1 MNRRNLRKISK
12 FVNESED
19 FFGKSILLINLDKSE
34 NFLYLE
40 NLEKNV
46 DLNYLFDKFNTC
58 NKDVSYI
65 KESKNIKFDFVI
77 IYNSTLS
84 IIQESFLCDIS
95 YFENYFKNGSK
106 VFVFYENKQNVFKYI
121 KRIIL
126 NKSSKSSLLK
136 RKNLNSNERYY
147 VYDYFYFS
155 NYKNMKF
162 LSILKFILIW
172 ISNSLDLQRFFYLSS
187 NILVKYLYLK

>member
-1 MNRRNLRKISK
+1 MNYFNLKKISR
-12 FVNESED
+12 FVNDSED
-19 FFGKSILLINLDKSE
+19 FFGKSILLINLDTSK
-34 NFLYLE
+34 NYLHLE
-40 NLEKNV
+40 NLEKSV

-58 NKDVSYI
+58 NKDLSYI
-65 KESKNIKFDFVI
+65 KESKNNKFDLVI

-84 IIQESFLCDIS
+84 IIQENFLCDIS
-95 YFENYFKNGSK
+95 LFENYFKNGSK

-121 KRIIL
+121 KRLIF
-126 NKSSKSSLLK
+126 NKSFKNSLLK

-155 NYKNMKF
+155 NYINLRF

-172 ISNSLDLQRFFYLSS
+172 ISNSLDLQRFFFLSS